1 MPQLTP
7 DCDRVV
13 VFGLQPL
20 GGTEYNMLDGIK
32 LFIMMME
39 IKISEDYCSSDILVI
54 DYSNI
59 TLGHMSKLTPSYV
72 RKFELCVI
80 VSSNN
85 IF

>member
-13 VFGLQPL
+13 LIGLQHL
-20 GGTEYNMLDGIK
+20 DGTEFNVLDGIK

-39 IKISEDYCSSDILVI
+39 IKISEDYCSSDILVV

-59 TLGHMSKLTPSYV
+59 TLGHMSKTTPSCV
-72 RKFELCVI
+72 RKFELCGL

>member
-20 GGTEYNMLDGIK
+20 DGTEFSMLDGIK
-32 LFIMMME
+32 IFIMVME
-39 IKISEDYCSSDILVI
+39 IKLSEDYCSSDILVV

-59 TLGHMSKLTPSYV
+59 TLGHMLKLTPSHV
-72 RKFELCVI
+72 RKFELCVV